1 MPIKDKVVTWWIQNV
16 IIPRQEIIDKP
27 GFVVTTFTEKKFT
40 TYLREFFI
48 PEKLFEIIENKIVE
62 KYEERGR
69 QALYSAGKK
78 FGYIYASMSN
88 FTTVK
93 NSSTEEISKFAYLLV
108 RYIEGT
114 YAQQAEHEADVKNQ
128 RFIIYFDNYI
138 VCRHNGIGH
147 IMTEGGI
154 TGIWS
159 YGMQNNSIEGVQL
172 ECQGRGNQRC
182 IVVCAPDNEIQEKT
196 KNVFRERDLI
206 ELKSDSTYK
215 SLNEVQKTTYVKN
228 SLKDLLNA
236 GFFTY
241 KKGILS
247 YKDHRFFHCE
257 SHILYLLEQEI
268 IKLNNGE
275 KTLFDACF
283 EYGKSLGET
292 YGKKDFEKFIP
303 DFFSALGFGDI
314 LIINSDRLAI
324 QFVFFPWTIFSKE
337 SKYII
342 LRGIMSGV
350 VSSITGKNILLNN
363 IDAHIGKYLTLT
375 IKE

>member
-1 MPIKDKVVTWWIQNV
+1 
-16 IIPRQEIIDKP
+16 
-27 GFVVTTFTEKKFT
+27 
-40 TYLREFFI
+40 
-48 PEKLFEIIENKIVE
+48 
-62 KYEERGR
+62 
-69 QALYSAGKK
+69 
-78 FGYIYASMSN
+78 MSN